1 MPSCYDIV
9 LFSLLSFLWQLPT
22 TKSLKY
28 TISPLC
34 CSEQGVRANFLHGR
48 SGKSE
53 GVEERAVAKNSER
66 EDGWEWEDEP
76 AVML

>member
-1 MPSCYDIV
+1 MI
-9 LFSLLSFLWQLPT
+9 LPMLVF
-22 TKSLKY
+22 KV
-28 TISPLC
+28 
-34 CSEQGVRANFLHGR
+34 GVRANFLHGR

-53 GVEERAVAKNSER
+53 GVEERAVAKNSGR

>member
-1 MPSCYDIV
+1 MGLPNASQSWRIPKELWAKMKPSAQ
-9 LFSLLSFLWQLPT
+9 LLEAV
-22 TKSLKY
+22 
-28 TISPLC
+28 PL
-34 CSEQGVRANFLHGR
+34 EKRVRANFLHGR